1 MFASDVVLAAADKP
15 RWLNNPAITKDLLPA
30 TIETLQM
37 TVFSTLFAVLLGLPL
52 GIWLW
57 VTAKGSLAPQLMVH
71 RIVSAIVDFGRS
83 IPFIILMIAIIPFT
97 RFVVGTALG
106 WQATVVPLA
115 IGAIPFFARLV
126 EVALREVAGGK
137 IEAVQM
143 MGATNF
149 QIIRQVLIPEALPGL
164 ISAVTVTAV
173 NLVSYTAM
181 AGAVGG
187 GGLGAL
193 AISYGYQRY
202 QGDVMIACIVLLVA
216 IVVIIQRV
224 GDWLA
229 RRVDHR

>member
-1 MFASDVVLAAADKP
+1 M
-15 RWLNNPAITKDLLPA
+15 
-30 TIETLQM
+30 
-37 TVFSTLFAVLLGLPL
+37 
-52 GIWLW
+52 
-57 VTAKGSLAPQLMVH
+57 
-71 RIVSAIVDFGRS
+71 
-83 IPFIILMIAIIPFT
+83 
-97 RFVVGTALG
+97 
-106 WQATVVPLA
+106 
-115 IGAIPFFARLV
+115 
-126 EVALREVAGGK
+126 
-137 IEAVQM
+137 
-143 MGATNF
+143 
-149 QIIRQVLIPEALPGL
+149 LIPEALPGL